1 MKIGLCREL
10 DEFSIVELAQAAG
23 ADYLEVA
30 FGNFVYWD
38 DAKLEECLAHMK
50 AIGFPCLV
58 AKNFLSGD
66 LTLTGE
72 NADFDKLDAYLA
84 RGYEWAGKFGL
95 KKTVFGSGAY
105 RRCPDGF
112 PKEKAM
118 EQIVTFTRLAAKY
131 AAKIGAVVA
140 FEPLSYDETNM
151 ILTVEDGA
159 LAAEASGC
167 TNVGTIADLYH
178 MVNNKDDVE
187 NIGRFPGKVL
197 HGHVRDPIG
206 RSFPLPTDSAE
217 SQEYYRRFFAYLKA
231 AGCDTCSVECRN
243 DGFEEKAAPCV
254 AYLKELDSKVAP
266 AKISC

>member
-58 AKNFLSGD
+58 AKNFLSGK

-72 NADFDKLDAYLA
+72 NADFDELDAYLA
-84 RGYEWAGKFGL
+84 RGFEWAGKFGL
-95 KKTVFGSGAY
+95 QKVVFGSGSY
-105 RRCPDGF
+105 RNCPDGF
-112 PKEKAM
+112 PKEKAA
-118 EQIVTFTRLAAKY
+118 EQIVTFARLAAKY

-140 FEPLSYDETNM
+140 FEPLSFNESNM
-151 ILTVEDGA
+151 IHTVEDGA
-159 LAAEASGC
+159 SFAAATGC

-178 MVNNKDDVE
+178 MVNNQDAVE
-187 NIGRFPGKVL
+187 NIGRFPGKLL
-197 HGHVRDPIG
+197 HGHIRDPLG
-206 RSFPLPTDSAE
+206 RSFPLPTDSDE
-217 SQEYYRRFFAYLKA
+217 SRDYYRRFFAQLKA
-231 AGCDTCSVECRN
+231 VGCDTCSVECN
-243 DGFEEKAAPCV
+243 NTGFEEKAAPCV
-254 AYLKELDSKVAP
+254 AYLKELDATVAP